1 MDVFEGLVARA
12 RAVQGQFVR
21 GDLKAASVAAAL
33 QTVSGQVYT
42 GVNIDLACG
51 IGFCAE
57 HSAVSR
63 MLEARETQ
71 IDAIVAVWDNGHIYP
86 PCGRCRELLLQVDAA
101 NVTTRVM
108 LTPTEVRTLGELMPF
123 RWQDHRGW

>member
-33 QTVSGQVYT
+33 QTVGGQVYT

-51 IGFCAE
+51 IGLCAE

-71 IDAIVAVWDNGHIYP
+71 IDAIVAVWDDGHIFP

-101 NVTTRVM
+101 NVGTRVM

-123 RWQDHRGW
+123 RWQEHRGW